1 MNYNELKDECIICL
15 SDTPDVVKY
24 DAPCECEPYIH
35 NNCLE
40 QWFNANPNICPIC
53 KINYEG
59 LGTIQN
65 LELAQRLNTDNANM
79 QRLFIL
85 MMLFFSMFIYF
96 EFFY

>member
-1 MNYNELKDECIICL
+1 MSYSELKDECIICL
-15 SDTPDVVKY
+15 SDTPDVEKY
-24 DAPCECEPYIH
+24 DAACECKPFIH
-35 NNCLE
+35 EECRN
-40 QWFNANPNICPIC
+40 QWFTINPNTCPIC

-59 LGTIQN
+59 NGNVQN
-65 LELAQRLNTDNANM
+65 LELAQRLNTDNAKM